1 MPIQSG
7 WQEIKK
13 SDWEFITKED
23 IANDTYRE
31 HCWGAIAD
39 KLLLDSRCSRCPAG
53 RLRRLWSKEV
63 VALGGAQVH

>member
-23 IANDTYRE
+23 IANDTDRE
-31 HCWGAIAD
+31 YCWGAIAD
-39 KLLLDSRCSRCPAG
+39 KLNCCWPVDAAR
-53 RLRRLWSKEV
+53 
-63 VALGGAQVH
+63 